1 MPDHSRISKRLAAAM
16 LTAAATAALLSGCSG
31 GTTPKN
37 TAPATP
43 INVAFAFTESVQDSG
58 YFVADDAGYYA
69 KLGVKVTFTPGG
81 GSSPAPE
88 VAIASGQAQIGI
100 ESNTSR
106 LFSYLSKADD
116 IVIIGQVFQEAPNGL
131 VSLKARP
138 VRNPQDLDGARI
150 MGPSTNQA
158 FVAGLMKINDVTNYS
173 FVPGGADIGALQSGQ
188 ADAMLAFATNQPV
201 ALEKQGLTPDKDF
214 FFTPFDKLNY
224 HVMADVIVVSKSFLK
239 EHRDAV
245 VAFLKASTQ
254 GWKAAMKDPH
264 SAAQLT
270 VSKYATNQGLDA
282 ATQEISLQK
291 QIPLMTSPLTEAK
304 GLLAVDPSVITSK
317 VYPGLEAAGLTGL
330 PDASKVVDMS
340 LLEDAQR

>member
-1 MPDHSRISKRLAAAM
+1 MPSHSRTSKQ
-16 LTAAATAALLSGCSG
+16 LTAVALVAAATAALLSGCSSSPA
-31 GTTPKN
+31 PKP
-37 TAPATP
+37 TAATP
-43 INVAFAFTESVQDSG
+43 INLAFAFTENVQDAG

-69 KLGVKVTFTPGG
+69 KEGVKVNFIPGG

-88 VAIASGQAQIGI
+88 VAIASGQAQIAI

-106 LFSYLSKADD
+106 LFSYLSKAND
-116 IVIIGQVFQEAPNGL
+116 IVIIGQDFQEAPNGL

-138 VRNPQDLDGARI
+138 VRSAEELVGARI

-158 FVAGLMKINDVTNYS
+158 FVAGLMKINDVTKYS

-201 ALEKQGLTPDKDF
+201 ALEKQGLKPDKDF

-224 HVMADVIVVSKSFLK
+224 HVMADVILVSKSFLK
-239 EHRDAV
+239 NHRDAV
-245 VAFLKASTQ
+245 VGFLKASTQ
-254 GWKAAMKDPH
+254 GWEAAMKDPH

-282 ATQEISLQK
+282 ATQEISLKK
-291 QIPLMTSPLTEAK
+291 QIPLMTSPLTKAK
-304 GLLAVDPSVITSK
+304 GLLSVDPSFIQSK
-317 VYPGLEAAGLTGL
+317 VYPGLKAAGLKGL
-330 PDASKVVDMS
+330 PDVSKVVDMTP
-340 LLEDAQR
+340 LKEAQG